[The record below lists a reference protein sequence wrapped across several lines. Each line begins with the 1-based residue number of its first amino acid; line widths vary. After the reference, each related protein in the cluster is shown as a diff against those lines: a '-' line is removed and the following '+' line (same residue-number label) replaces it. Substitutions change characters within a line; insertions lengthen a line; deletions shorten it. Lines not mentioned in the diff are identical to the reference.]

1 MKTHGWS
8 RRIVGLA
15 TVTGL
20 GVALPLTTGA
30 VPAYA
35 QAQLSV
41 TKTHEGDFARGG
53 FGDYL
58 ITVTNVGNED
68 ATEGL
73 VFEDNLPTGLT
84 VNAVTSSAPAGQW
97 DCGIAADQSSVV
109 CTVSSDLPANSSF
122 TFTVQVRVAADAP
135 CAVTNM
141 ATATLAQP
149 DGSSD
154 SASDPTRI
162 TGGECDGG
170 DGGNGG
176 GGGNGGSI
184 LPINLSGILPMF
196 NNISINNNIH
206 SPGASNNSRQ
216 TFGLNAP

>member
-1 MKTHGWS
+1 MSTHGWS
-8 RRIVGLA
+8 RRIAGLA
-15 TVTGL
+15 TVMGL
-20 GVALPLTTGA
+20 GVVLPLTTGA

-58 ITVTNVGNED
+58 ITVTNVGDE
-68 ATEGL
+68 AGEGL
-73 VFEDNLPTGLT
+73 VFEDTLPTGLT

-97 DCGIAADQSSVV
+97 DCATAADGSSVV
-109 CTVSSDLPANSSF
+109 CTVASDLPADGSW

-135 CAVTNM
+135 CTVTNM
-141 ATATLAQP
+141 ATATVAQP
-149 DGSSD
+149 GGSSD

-162 TGGECDGG
+162 TGGDCDGG
-170 DGGNGG
+170 N
-176 GGGNGGSI
+176 GGNGGSI

-206 SPGASNNSRQ
+206 SPGAINNTRQ